1 MATPRQPHQTAI
13 LIIGVLIVV
22 AMIIG
27 TALRPI
33 LRRGKANDLGGTRV
47 QSGTAKIE
55 ALYGANPNEEDSRT
69 KPWAMVR
76 FEGKLL
82 PAASAQHI
90 ERLKVGETARI
101 MYRIGRS
108 GKTYVDTVEPLP

>member
-1 MATPRQPHQTAI
+1 MSKRQPHQTVI
-13 LIIGVLIVV
+13 LILGALIIA
-22 AMIIG
+22 AMIVG

-33 LRRGKANDLGGTRV
+33 LRRGKTSDLAGAPIQTANAR
-47 QSGTAKIE
+47 IE

-82 PAASAQHI
+82 PAASAEHI
-90 ERLKVGETARI
+90 ERLKVGATARI
-101 MYRIGRS
+101 QYRIGRS
-108 GKTYVDTVEPLP
+108 GKIYVDQVEPAE